1 MCTNQDCDNPAVFAR
16 GLCSACYTR
25 LRRNGSIERKNLRNQ
40 GAICSEAGCGKP
52 AFAKG
57 FCPTHYEDNRH
68 PLVTPWKL
76 LRSRN
81 PGSFP
86 KSWDSFQVFLD
97 DVGERPSPK
106 HQLRRRDPEQPYS
119 ADNVAWIEPIGVN
132 KSGLSPEQ
140 QAAYGR
146 EWTLRRKF
154 GITGEDF
161 ARMLAAQGGVCAVCK
176 KPETH
181 TYPSGKV
188 KELAVDHCHD
198 TNVVRGLLCFNCNQ
212 GIGRFKDDPALLRA
226 AADYLHDG
234 ARRADDH
241 YHDAGDLTDRFLL
254 SLPADALGIVHN
266 GKPKV
271 RRVERQPSPYVGGG
285 A

>member
-1 MCTNQDCDNPAVFAR
+1 MGCANCGKEKVLAK
-16 GLCSACYTR
+16 GLCGACYHR
-25 LRRNGSIERKNLRNQ
+25 LRQRGTLQRTNGRNV
-40 GAICSEAGCGKP
+40 GACSVEGCAEV

-57 FCPTHYEDNRH
+57 LCSHHYAKADH
-68 PLVTPWKL
+68 PLKSIWKL
-76 LRSRN
+76 IRSRN
-81 PGSFP
+81 PGAYP
-86 KSWDSFQVFLD
+86 LSWDRFAAFLI

-106 HQLRRRDPEQPYS
+106 HQLRRHDPSLPYS
-119 ADNVAWIEPIGVN
+119 VANVAWLQPVGTTG
-132 KSGLSPEQ
+132 STMTPEQ
-140 QAAYGR
+140 QAVYGR

-161 ARMLAAQGGVCAVCK
+161 ARMLAAQDGVCAVCK

-241 YHDAGDLTDRFLL
+241 YHDAGDPTDRFFRP
-254 SLPADALGIVHN
+254 LPEGFVPRAGWRARQACEP
-266 GKPKV
+266 KP
-271 RRVERQPSPYVGGG
+271 PSP
-285 A
+285 